1 RLVLGRALLQAPDRQ
16 PARLLARLHV
26 HGVAQPDPFPPV
38 RKARPG
44 ARSGDRARRSR
55 AGPLPRH
62 LHLSDERARFRA
74 RLPAAVRARDH
85 ALVPR
90 HLGRGRAHARAPLEG
105 VEARLPRFPRS
116 RLRQPEVRRAP
127 RHRRLPPSSGA
138 AAGSEDPREPA
149 WLRLQ
154 AAVRLEHRGRL
165 LNLEARLQ
173 CPICGA
179 SLSVRVRRGV
189 RAYEHGLPVVTDF
202 DACPS
207 CGLLAQV
214 PPPSASA
221 LAGYYPRDYRPHAA
235 AAGPNGASLMTRL
248 KNIQAALQIRRLGKF
263 LPARNQPILELGCG
277 GGHFLRAL
285 ERHGYTD
292 LTGIDRTPELQRA
305 FEGTHIRYRALDL
318 DRFLDLGGPYQAIV
332 MNYVIEHF
340 VSPEAVLRVCRDS
353 LRPGGRVLLLTPN
366 SRALSH

>member
-1 RLVLGRALLQAPDRQ
+1 M
-16 PARLLARLHV
+16 
-26 HGVAQPDPFPPV
+26 
-38 RKARPG
+38 
-44 ARSGDRARRSR
+44 
-55 AGPLPRH
+55 
-62 LHLSDERARFRA
+62 
-74 RLPAAVRARDH
+74 
-85 ALVPR
+85 
-90 HLGRGRAHARAPLEG
+90 
-105 VEARLPRFPRS
+105 
-116 RLRQPEVRRAP
+116 
-127 RHRRLPPSSGA
+127 
-138 AAGSEDPREPA
+138 
-149 WLRLQ
+149 
-154 AAVRLEHRGRL
+154 
-165 LNLEARLQ
+165 Q

-179 SLSVRVRRGV
+179 SLSVRVHRGV
-189 RAYEHGLPVVTDF
+189 RDYEHGLPVVTDF

-248 KNIQAALQIRRLGKF
+248 KNIQAALQIRRLAKF

-305 FEGTHIRYRALDL
+305 FEGTRIRYRALDL

-366 SRALSH
+366 SRALSHRVFGRYWSGLHAPRHTQLFHPGNLRLLAQKSGFGTLNVIYPTDPASWTLSFQNLIQGMKGSGVPPRAGTAWYSLALLPAWYPFALVETLARRASSMFAVLTA

>member
-1 RLVLGRALLQAPDRQ
+1 
-16 PARLLARLHV
+16 
-26 HGVAQPDPFPPV
+26 
-38 RKARPG
+38 
-44 ARSGDRARRSR
+44 
-55 AGPLPRH
+55 
-62 LHLSDERARFRA
+62 
-74 RLPAAVRARDH
+74 
-85 ALVPR
+85 
-90 HLGRGRAHARAPLEG
+90 
-105 VEARLPRFPRS
+105 
-116 RLRQPEVRRAP
+116 
-127 RHRRLPPSSGA
+127 
-138 AAGSEDPREPA
+138 
-149 WLRLQ
+149 
-154 AAVRLEHRGRL
+154 
-165 LNLEARLQ
+165 LQ

-179 SLSVRVRRGV
+179 SLSVRVHRGV
-189 RAYEHGLPVVTDF
+189 RDYEHGLPVVTDF

-248 KNIQAALQIRRLGKF
+248 KNIQAALQIRRLAKF

-305 FEGTHIRYRALDL
+305 FQGTRIRYRALDL

-366 SRALSH
+366 SRALSHRVFGRYWSGLHAPRHTQLFHPGNLRLLAEKSGFGTLNVIYPTDPASWTLSFQNLIQGMKRSGPGPARPGTALPSFPPGIRSPWSRPWRGARRRCSRS

>member
-1 RLVLGRALLQAPDRQ
+1 M
-16 PARLLARLHV
+16 
-26 HGVAQPDPFPPV
+26 
-38 RKARPG
+38 
-44 ARSGDRARRSR
+44 
-55 AGPLPRH
+55 
-62 LHLSDERARFRA
+62 
-74 RLPAAVRARDH
+74 
-85 ALVPR
+85 
-90 HLGRGRAHARAPLEG
+90 
-105 VEARLPRFPRS
+105 
-116 RLRQPEVRRAP
+116 
-127 RHRRLPPSSGA
+127 
-138 AAGSEDPREPA
+138 
-149 WLRLQ
+149 
-154 AAVRLEHRGRL
+154 
-165 LNLEARLQ
+165 Q

-179 SLSVRVRRGV
+179 SLSVRVHRGV
-189 RAYEHGLPVVTDF
+189 RDYEHGLPVVTDF
-202 DACPS
+202 VACPS

-285 ERHGYTD
+285 ERRGYTD

-305 FEGTHIRYRALDL
+305 FEGTRIRYRALDL

-366 SRALSH
+366 SRALSHRVFGRYWSGLHAPRHTQLFHPGNLRLLAQKSGFGTLNVIYPTDPASWTLSFQNLIQGMKRSGVPPRAGTAWYSLALLPAWYPFALVETLARRASSMFAVLTA